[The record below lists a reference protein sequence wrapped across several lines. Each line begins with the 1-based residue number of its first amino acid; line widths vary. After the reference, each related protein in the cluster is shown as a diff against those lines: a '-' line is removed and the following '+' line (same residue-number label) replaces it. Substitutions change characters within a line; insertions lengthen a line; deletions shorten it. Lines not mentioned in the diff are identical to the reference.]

1 MVADLICTA
10 ILLFSL
16 CFYLRI
22 ALSFFPAQSGGAMMQ
37 VRELAFSVT
46 EPVMLPL
53 RRALPPASGFA
64 AGFGVDTLVMIIALI
79 VLQSLFCG
87 F

>member
-1 MVADLICTA
+1 MVTSLLCTV

-16 CFYLRI
+16 MFYLRI
-22 ALSFFPAQSGGAMMQ
+22 ALSFFPAQSGGLMMQ

-53 RRALPPASGFA
+53 RRAVPPMPGAA
-64 AGFGVDTLVMIIALI
+64 AGFGVDVIVMLIALI
-79 VLQSLFCG
+79 VLQGLFCR
-87 F
+87 